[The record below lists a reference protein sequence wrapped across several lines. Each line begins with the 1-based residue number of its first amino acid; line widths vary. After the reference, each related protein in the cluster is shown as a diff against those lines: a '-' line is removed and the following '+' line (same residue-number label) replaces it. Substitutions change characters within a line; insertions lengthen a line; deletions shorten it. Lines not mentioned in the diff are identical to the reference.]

1 MKLGLV
7 SNFQDEINN
16 IESIWGL
23 FKDVVDMWTV
33 IDSGS
38 TDGTQQKL
46 KEFVGS
52 KLKLIES
59 DLIKTNGY
67 GYSRTK
73 LIELSDNMDWVLI
86 IDGDERML
94 PEDIEKLKKLIDLNP
109 PYDLIYLPRCHY
121 RNWEMTE
128 VEYGDFDKD
137 PVIGSDWKEALR
149 THPDWQPKLIKRTM
163 INGHSKIRFI
173 RRIHELP
180 EGVDAH
186 LLDINSPVIRHFGW
200 LKSDTRKK
208 EIANLCTKLWQMDK
222 ENKEIFDTY
231 VLENAAGTASASNP
245 WNKPTD

>member
-94 PEDIEKLKKLIDLNP
+94 PEDIEKLKKLISL
-109 PYDLIYLPRCHY
+109 
-121 RNWEMTE
+121 
-128 VEYGDFDKD
+128 
-137 PVIGSDWKEALR
+137 S
-149 THPDWQPKLIKRTM
+149 
-163 INGHSKIRFI
+163 
-173 RRIHELP
+173 
-180 EGVDAH
+180 
-186 LLDINSPVIRHFGW
+186 
-200 LKSDTRKK
+200 
-208 EIANLCTKLWQMDK
+208 
-222 ENKEIFDTY
+222 
-231 VLENAAGTASASNP
+231 
-245 WNKPTD
+245 